1 MAGVKRN
8 RQQQDGNDV
17 QQTRQHPEAT
27 KAQAVADL
35 LAGESVHATARRYGT
50 SEATIRRWREQAG
63 LAAPPAAPQNPL
75 GEPDFRALTLHYLEE
90 SLAAGERILKQTENP
105 AWLAEQRA
113 GELAVFLGVVF
124 DKAAR
129 ILGALA
135 DGQPGPGS
143 DQVDTGAPGL
153 PAPG

>member
-1 MAGVKRN
+1 MAAGKQN
-8 RQQQDGNDV
+8 RQQQPVKEYTLDD
-17 QQTRQHPEAT
+17 
-27 KAQAVADL
+27 KARALADL
-35 LAGESVHATARRYGT
+35 AAGESVHAVARKHAC
-50 SEATIRRWREQAG
+50 SPATLRRWREQAH
-63 LAAPPAAPQNPL
+63 PATGHPQNAL
-75 GEPDFRALTLHYLEE
+75 ASEPDFRALTLHYLEE
-90 SLAAGERILKQTENP
+90 SLAAGERILKQTESP

-113 GELAVFLGVVF
+113 GELAVLLGVIF

-143 DQVDTGAPGL
+143 DQVDAGAPGL

>member
-1 MAGVKRN
+1 MTAQRGREPAPVHGQDIKGQALAELMAG
-8 RQQQDGNDV
+8 
-17 QQTRQHPEAT
+17 A
-27 KAQAVADL
+27 
-35 LAGESVHATARRYGT
+35 SVHGVAKKLGVDPATV
-50 SEATIRRWREQAG
+50 RRWRAQAG
-63 LAAPPAAPQNPL
+63 VYPEGAPQNPL
-75 GEPDFRALTLHYLEE
+75 AHEPDFRALTLHYLQE

-135 DGQPGPGS
+135 DGESGPGS
-143 DQVDTGAPGL
+143 DQVDTGRPRLAP
-153 PAPG
+153 PE